1 VNGRRSAPRADER
14 QDVTLLPFCTGAGE
28 LNVLKPHLRI
38 TVETLLRKGR
48 SQREVERL
56 TGVDR
61 KTIRRYERE
70 GQEASSPANSPG
82 VATGSDGRESGV
94 SEGET
99 PPPRP
104 PAPARAPKE
113 ARSACEEHRAWI
125 EDQVQLGRNAQSIY
139 QDLVEGF
146 GFTHRYNSVK
156 RFVRSLKAR
165 EPERFDVLESNPGE
179 EAQVDF
185 GQGAPT
191 LYRKGKYRRPY
202 LFCMTLKYSGKAF
215 RKVIWK
221 ADQESWARLHEEAF
235 RAFGGSVEYC
245 VLDNLKQGVIK
256 PDLYEPQYNPVY
268 AALLAHYDVSADAAR
283 IEDPDRKGSVES
295 AIRHTQSTA
304 LKGRKFNSIEDQNA
318 WLAHWEERWAAP
330 RIHGRKKR
338 QVTQMFLEEKPHLQP
353 LPLQGFQ
360 FFTQE
365 TRTVDDSGLVQVDGS
380 YYSALP
386 APLYSEV
393 AVRLYEGEIEILDQQ
408 GQPLRRHEKSTRKG
422 AFVLPEQD
430 RIFNPSRETA
440 RLIGKVAKIGPHCAQ
455 LAREIFGRLGRPGQK
470 AIYGLS
476 NLTRHHK
483 REDIERACE
492 KVLTLSQPSYQAL
505 KRILERQAAAENASA
520 AADQPTLQQ
529 QGEHIRGIQEYR
541 RFWDEYCELVAN
553 DFHKDDSSTTHN
565 R

>member
-1 VNGRRSAPRADER
+1 
-14 QDVTLLPFCTGAGE
+14 

-70 GQEASSPANSPG
+70 AKAPAASNSPG
-82 VATGSDGRESGV
+82 VATGCDGRESGV

-99 PPPRP
+99 PPPQP
-104 PAPARAPKE
+104 PARPPKE

-125 EDQVQLGRNAQSIY
+125 QDQVQLGRNAQSIY

-156 RFVRSLKAR
+156 RFVRTLKAR
-165 EPERFDVLESNPGE
+165 EPERFDVLESPAGE

-191 LYRKGKYRRPY
+191 LYRNGKYRRPY

-215 RKVIWK
+215 RKVVWK
-221 ADQESWARLHEEAF
+221 ADQQVWARLHEEAF
-235 RAFGGSVEYC
+235 RSFGGSVEYC
-245 VLDNLKQGVIK
+245 VLDNLKQGVIS
-256 PDLYEPQYNPVY
+256 PDLYDPQYNPVY
-268 AALLAHYDVSADAAR
+268 TALLAHYDVSADAAR
-283 IEDPDRKGSVES
+283 IEDPNRKGSVES
-295 AIRHTQSTA
+295 AIKHTQNTA

-338 QVTQMFLEEKPHLQP
+338 QVMQMFLEEKPHLQP
-353 LPLQGFQ
+353 LPLQGFR
-360 FFTQE
+360 FFCQE
-365 TRTVDDSGLVQVDGS
+365 TRTVDDAGLVQVDGS
-380 YYSALP
+380 YYAALP

-393 AVRLYEGEIEILDQQ
+393 TVRIYEREIEILDQQ
-408 GQPLRRHEKSTRKG
+408 GQPLRRHQKSACKG
-422 AFVLPEQD
+422 EFVMAKED

-440 RLIGKVAKIGPHCAQ
+440 RLIAKATKIGPHCMQ
-455 LAREIFGRLGRPGQK
+455 LAREIFARLGRPGQK
-470 AIYGLS
+470 AIYGLA
-476 NLTRHHK
+476 NLARHHK

-505 KRILERQAAAENASA
+505 KRILEHYTAAQKASA
-520 AADQPTLQQ
+520 AADEPVLRQ
-529 QGEHIRGIQEYR
+529 QGEHIRGIQEYQA
-541 RFWDEYCELVAN
+541 FWNEYCQHATAQSN
-553 DFHKDDSSTTHN
+553 TDDPSTTTN
-565 R
+565 P